1 MDWTLLITC
10 FIFNQNLQLKGLL
23 LKQLEQLELQE
34 PEKVW
39 QLLLRGR
46 RARNRSLPAPRRAAR
61 PQWAWATPLVR
72 KAKRVALTRK
82 VSCWP

>member
-10 FIFNQNLQLKGLL
+10 FIFIQNLQLKGLL
-23 LKQLEQLELQE
+23 LKQLELQE
-34 PEKVW
+34 PEKAW

-46 RARNRSLPAPRRAAR
+46 RARNRSLPVPRRAAR

-72 KAKRVALTRK
+72 KAKRVASTRK
-82 VSCWP
+82 ASCWP